1 MSGNSLTIQSLIRT
15 HYPAFSAQRKLRA
28 DVRRAAHRIMQCQTA
43 SLGVHLQS
51 CPCGHST
58 KLQYNSCR
66 HRSCPCCSGGRR
78 ARWLQNIA
86 ARLLPCEHVHVV
98 FTVPDALNV
107 LWQFNRQNFAM
118 LLMRAARESLT
129 ELLADPK
136 YLGATPG
143 ILAALHTWGR
153 NLSIHPHVH
162 CLVTAG
168 GMNDQG
174 RFVPL
179 KRAILLPARVLRAV
193 FRGKLLAA
201 LRRELDAGRLNV
213 PSSLTP
219 ARLRSLLNRLG
230 RTDWNVRLMERYP
243 HGTSVAGYLA
253 RYITGGPMSDHR
265 LRSASG
271 SHVTF
276 AYRDFRTQTQRLL
289 TLTTHA
295 FLARWFEHVPPR
307 GLRTVSH
314 SGLYANA
321 RVPDRE
327 AARSQIETA
336 PDRPQVSERTR
347 PVHILAPDT
356 CPRCNHP
363 VVRHPIH
370 VPLVSPPRS
379 QESPLVI
386 QPP

>member
-1 MSGNSLTIQSLIRT
+1 
-15 HYPAFSAQRKLRA
+15 
-28 DVRRAAHRIMQCQTA
+28 MQCQTVA
-43 SLGVHLQS
+43 LGMHLQS

-58 KLQYNSCR
+58 KLQCNSCR

-78 ARWLQNIA
+78 ALWLQNIA
-86 ARLLPCEHVHVV
+86 ARLLPCEHVHVI
-98 FTVPDALNV
+98 FTVPDTLNV
-107 LWQFNRQNFAM
+107 LWQYNRQAFAT
-118 LLMRAARESLT
+118 LLMRAARQSLQ

-143 ILAALHTWGR
+143 ILTALHTWGR

-168 GMNDQG
+168 GMTADG

-179 KRAILLPARVLRAV
+179 PRAILLPARVLRAV
-193 FRGKLLAA
+193 FRGKLIAA
-201 LRRELDAGRLNV
+201 LQRELDAGRLHV
-213 PSSLTP
+213 PPALTP

-253 RYITGGPMSDHR
+253 RYITGGPMSDRR
-265 LRSASG
+265 LHAACG
-271 SHVTF
+271 QGITF
-276 AYRDFRTQTQRLL
+276 FYRDFHTGTQRLM
-289 TLTTHA
+289 TLTPHE

-327 AARSQIETA
+327 AARSQITA
-336 PDRPQVSERTR
+336 AAGTPPPPAGAR
-347 PVHILAPDT
+347 PVDILAPDT

-363 VVRHPIH
+363 LVR
-370 VPLVSPPRS
+370 RS
-379 QESPLVI
+379 VCLPAARPAEGRESPLVI

>member
-1 MSGNSLTIQSLIRT
+1 MSGNSLTVQSLIRT
-15 HYPAFSAQRKLRA
+15 HYPAFAAQRKLRA
-28 DVRRAAHRIMQCQTA
+28 DVQRAAQRIIQCQTA
-43 SLGVHLQS
+43 ALGTHLQS

-58 KLQYNSCR
+58 KLQFNSCR

-86 ARLLPCEHVHVV
+86 ARLLPCEHVHVI
-98 FTVPDALNV
+98 FTVPDTLNV
-107 LWQFNRQNFAM
+107 VWQFNRERFAT

-143 ILAALHTWGR
+143 LLAALHTWGR

-168 GMNDQG
+168 GMNNEG
-174 RFVPL
+174 RFIPSP
-179 KRAILLPARVLRAV
+179 RAILLPARVLRAV

-201 LRRELDAGRLNV
+201 LRRKLDAGQLTV
-213 PSSLTP
+213 PRSLTP

-230 RTDWNVRLMERYP
+230 RTDWNVRQMERYP

-253 RYITGGPMSDHR
+253 RYITGGPLSDHR
-265 LRSASG
+265 LRSTDSE
-271 SHVTF
+271 HVTF
-276 AYRDFRTQTQRLL
+276 TWRDFRSGNQRLM
-289 TLTTHA
+289 TLTPQD

-321 RVPDRE
+321 RVADRE
-327 AARSQIETA
+327 TARTQIETTSHESPA
-336 PDRPQVSERTR
+336 SPPPR
-347 PVHILAPDT
+347 PVHTLAPDT

-363 VVRHPIH
+363 LIRRPVCLPAA
-370 VPLVSPPRS
+370 PSPQTREP
-379 QESPLVI
+379 PLVI